1 MDYFAKP
8 YHRYGYIRVSTKE
21 QNTDRQLAA
30 LQSYD
35 IPSGNVYIDKE
46 SGKDFNRRQYKR
58 MVRKL
63 KQGDMLIVCSIDR
76 LGRNYTEIIHQ
87 WRVITHEKGAD
98 IKVLDM
104 PLLDTTYAKDL
115 LGTFIADLVLQ
126 VMSFCA
132 QLERE
137 KIHQR
142 QAEGIASAM
151 KNGVVFGRPR
161 LNLPDNFDEIIV
173 KWRNGEF
180 NVKTTAKLCG
190 ISVSSLY
197 NKIHEL
203 KQTGNWHYES

>member
-1 MDYFAKP
+1 
-8 YHRYGYIRVSTKE
+8 
-21 QNTDRQLAA
+21 
-30 LQSYD
+30 
-35 IPSGNVYIDKE
+35 
-46 SGKDFNRRQYKR
+46 
-58 MVRKL
+58 
-63 KQGDMLIVCSIDR
+63 
-76 LGRNYTEIIHQ
+76 
-87 WRVITHEKGAD
+87 
-98 IKVLDM
+98 M

-132 QLERE
+132 QIERE

-180 NVKTTAKLCG
+180 NVKTTAELCG

-197 NKIHEL
+197 NKINEL
-203 KQTGNWHYES
+203 KDGGEWYYE